1 MTNAIPVEYSYMLP
15 SGQWPASSARVKID
29 AKWIGQPISTRA
41 MPTSP
46 SQPLAERQVEHER
59 HHRERVCADSYPEE
73 NQGRRGAR
81 HACGRV

>member
-1 MTNAIPVEYSYMLP
+1 MLP

-29 AKWIGQPISTRA
+29 AKWIGQPMSTSA
-41 MPTSP
+41 IPMSP
-46 SQPLAERQVEHER
+46 RIALAEGQMEHKR
-59 HHRERVCADSYPEE
+59 DHREGVRGDRYPEE